1 MVQMR
6 NTLLEL
12 HAQEN
17 IGAGLA
23 KYIIKR
29 QRAKGISMGSN
40 IDFLR
45 T

>member
-6 NTLLEL
+6 NAILEL
-12 HAQEN
+12 HAQN
-17 IGAGLA
+17 IKGAGLA
-23 KYIIKR
+23 KYIIKK
-29 QRAKGISMGSN
+29 QRGKLSMGSN